1 VLPHAVLS
9 LLPTTKFPLNIPG
22 NNIGIR
28 TSAHLA
34 KKLRAELNAGV
45 VKVFEDNESGAVF
58 GKELVVWNI
67 RQKARMD
74 AQKLLGLYPAEKYGY
89 DVSGS
94 IVVESAIPEP
104 SSIEDWAKMK
114 EEIDRRQA
122 VKKKE
127 LQGE

>member
-1 VLPHAVLS
+1 MLPHVVLS

-34 KKLRAELNAGV
+34 KKLRAELNAGEIE
-45 VKVFEDNESGAVF
+45 VFEDTAAGVVCS
-58 GKELVVWNI
+58 KELVVWNI

-94 IVVESAIPEP
+94 IVV
-104 SSIEDWAKMK
+104 
-114 EEIDRRQA
+114 
-122 VKKKE
+122 
-127 LQGE
+127 